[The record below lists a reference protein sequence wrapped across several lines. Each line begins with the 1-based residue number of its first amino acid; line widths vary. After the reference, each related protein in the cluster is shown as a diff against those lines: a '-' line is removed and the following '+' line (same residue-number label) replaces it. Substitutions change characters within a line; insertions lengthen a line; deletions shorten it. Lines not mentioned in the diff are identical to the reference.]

1 MMGVAAV
8 AAGNLPHQR
17 QPQPHNAGLLGM
29 AVHPIE
35 GLEDAFARRLGHP
48 GPAIQ
53 RLDAQPVGD
62 FAGQGLLPGPGMID
76 PGITV
81 PGTAEVRVGLRAT
94 HRHRPRLP
102 RQAQQHR
109 LIALRLIAPGVFQ
122 QVAQQPAQ
130 QARIA
135 GHGRV
140 GSA

>member
-1 MMGVAAV
+1 
-8 AAGNLPHQR
+8 
-17 QPQPHNAGLLGM
+17 M
-29 AVHPIE
+29 AIHPIE

-48 GPAIQ
+48 GPTIQ
-53 RLDAQPVGD
+53 HLDAQPVGD

-81 PGTAEVRVGLRAT
+81 PGTAGVRVGLQTT
-94 HRHRPRLP
+94 HRHRPRPP

-109 LIALRLIAPGVFQ
+109 LVAFRLVAPGVFQ

>member
-17 QPQPHNAGLLGM
+17 QPQPHVAGLLGM
-29 AVHPIE
+29 TIHPIE

-53 RLDAQPVGD
+53 HLDAQPVGD

-81 PGTAEVRVGLRAT
+81 PGTTGVRAGLRAT

-140 GSA
+140 CGA

>member
-17 QPQPHNAGLLGM
+17 QPQPHVAGLLGM
-29 AVHPIE
+29 AIHPIE
-35 GLEDAFARRLGHP
+35 GLEDAFARGLGHP

-53 RLDAQPVGD
+53 HLDAQPVGD
-62 FAGQGLLPGPGMID
+62 FAGLSPLSGPGMID
-76 PGITV
+76 PSMAV
-81 PGTAEVRVGLRAT
+81 PGMAGVRVSLRAT
-94 HRHRPRLP
+94 HRHRPTLL
-102 RQAQQHR
+102 RQAEQHR

-130 QARIA
+130 QAGIA
-135 GHGRV
+135 GHGGV

>member
-1 MMGVAAV
+1 
-8 AAGNLPHQR
+8 
-17 QPQPHNAGLLGM
+17 
-29 AVHPIE
+29 
-35 GLEDAFARRLGHP
+35 
-48 GPAIQ
+48 
-53 RLDAQPVGD
+53 
-62 FAGQGLLPGPGMID
+62 MID

-81 PGTAEVRVGLRAT
+81 PGTTGVRAGLRAT

-130 QARIA
+130 QAGIA
-135 GHGRV
+135 GHGGV

>member
-1 MMGVAAV
+1 
-8 AAGNLPHQR
+8 
-17 QPQPHNAGLLGM
+17 M
-29 AVHPIE
+29 AIHPIE
-35 GLEDAFARRLGHP
+35 GLEDAFARRFGHP

-53 RLDAQPVGD
+53 HLDAQPVGG
-62 FAGQGLLPGPGMID
+62 FAGLAPLPALRMID
-76 PGITV
+76 PGMAD
-81 PGTAEVRVGLRAT
+81 PGMAGLRVSLRAA

>member
-8 AAGNLPHQR
+8 ATGNLPHQR
-17 QPQPHNAGLLGM
+17 QPQPHVAGLLGM
-29 AVHPIE
+29 TIHPIE
-35 GLEDAFARRLGHP
+35 GLEDAFARRFGHP

-53 RLDAQPVGD
+53 HLDAQPVGG
-62 FAGQGLLPGPGMID
+62 FTGQGPLPGPGMID
-76 PGITV
+76 PGIAA
-81 PGTAEVRVGLRAT
+81 PGMSGVRVSLRVAPGY
-94 HRHRPRLP
+94 RPTLP

-109 LIALRLIAPGVFQ
+109 LVTFRLVAPGVFQ

-135 GHGRV
+135 GHGGV